1 MERKLNRPADRIKAL
16 ADFYIAKKVF
26 RGMKTFEEACGLS
39 PRYVRNICATTHGNP
54 GVDTIV
60 KIYRTFRGINLE
72 WLVLGDGDMFTVSEE
87 DAIRAGR
94 DATDELKKEEK
105 VRSVLQS
112 KAIRDLTMEE
122 KLELVK
128 RVLSGK

>member
-1 MERKLNRPADRIKAL
+1 MERKANRPADRIKAL
-16 ADFYIAKKVF
+16 ADFYISMKVF

-72 WLVLGDGDMFTVSEE
+72 WLVLGEGDMFTVSEE
-87 DAIRAGR
+87 EAIRAGR

-112 KAIRDLTMEE
+112 KAIRDMTMEE

-128 RVLSGK
+128 RVLSPK